1 MMTLRLGST
10 GPMVEFLQNLLQK
23 LGFYSGEINGIFGPN
38 TQSADR
44 NFQRSFGLSVDGIVG
59 PNTWRALQPY
69 IDGALN
75 FIVPTNISY
84 SYSILQINLNSLK
97 KLYPFLEIGTAGF
110 SVLGNSLP
118 YIRIGQGAKEVFYS
132 ASIHAKWCV
141 Y

>member
-1 MMTLRLGST
+1 MTTLNLGST
-10 GPMVEFLQNLLQK
+10 GPMVEFLQNLLQN
-23 LGFYSGEINGIFGPN
+23 LGFYNGQIDGIFGPN
-38 TQSADR
+38 TQSAVR
-44 NFQRSFGLSVDGIVG
+44 NFQRNFGLSVDGIVG
-59 PNTWRALQPY
+59 TNTWRAIQPY
-69 IDGALN
+69 IDGGLN

-132 ASIHAKWCV
+132 ASIHAK
-141 Y
+141 